1 MQLSKLIRRT
11 HMYLALFLTPWLVIY
26 ALSGFILNH
35 RASFFPVP
43 TVGREPA
50 QPAFE
55 KIGERE
61 YDTVFSD
68 DADARMIG
76 AKVLQDVGLAGSF
89 SIQGDARQPRLV
101 IMRSAASAVY
111 RVTYLRTEKKV
122 QIERQQF
129 NLPMFLNRAHFRHGF
144 TQPFAASMSW
154 AVIVDL
160 VIVALVFW
168 VLSGL
173 WMWWEI
179 KPARTWGAVF
189 GLAGA
194 ALFALLLFTI

>member
-1 MQLSKLIRRT
+1 MKFSKLIRRT

-26 ALSGFILNH
+26 AMSGFILNH
-35 RASFFPVP
+35 RAWFFPVSAP
-43 TVGREPA
+43 GHEAAP
-50 QPAFE
+50 PPFE
-55 KIGERE
+55 KIDERE
-61 YDTVFSD
+61 YDVVFSD
-68 DADARMIG
+68 DVDARMIG
-76 AKVLQDVGLAGSF
+76 AKVLEDVGLAGSF
-89 SIQGDARQPRLV
+89 NVQGDARQPRLV
-101 IMRSAASAVY
+101 IMRNTASAVY
-111 RVTYLRTEKKV
+111 RVTYLRPQKKV

-129 NLPMFLNRAHFRHGF
+129 NMPMFLNRAHFRHGY
-144 TQPFAASMSW
+144 TQPFAASMTW

-179 KPARTWGAVF
+179 KPARAWGAVF

-194 ALFALLLFTI
+194 AVFALLLFTI